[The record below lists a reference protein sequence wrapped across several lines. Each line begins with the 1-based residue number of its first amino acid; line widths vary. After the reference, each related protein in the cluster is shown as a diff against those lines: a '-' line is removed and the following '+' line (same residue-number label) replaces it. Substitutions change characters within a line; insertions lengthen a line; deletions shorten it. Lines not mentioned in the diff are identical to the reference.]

1 MKSPCVIN
9 WLSLWL
15 FLFRSTDLTG
25 KCFSKAGLKIYR
37 KLVKAILVSVSASV
51 VAQLSDLRCI
61 LKLSLLVF
69 EKSLDLVLR
78 WCFTRLMFLMIVK
91 LMK

>member
-9 WLSLWL
+9 WLSLWE
-15 FLFRSTDLTG
+15 FLFRLTDLMG
-25 KCFSKAGLKIYR
+25 KCLSKAGLKISQ
-37 KLVKAILVSVSASV
+37 KLLKAILVSVSASV

-69 EKSLDLVLR
+69 QKSLDLMLR
-78 WCFTRLMFLMIVK
+78 
-91 LMK
+91 